1 MCRKEIRADNK
12 KTGILLVT
20 NCIPRYFYRCQ
31 EFLNHES
38 IDYFNWQQQ
47 FVNALSEKN
56 RNYLRVRLYVSD
68 YGQDCLKMWQ
78 DLNPGGLLAFDLRGH
93 GKSEGERAFIGSF
106 DLLLQDLERF
116 IAFVRQKEINKA
128 IFLLGHSAGG
138 SIIALSAINNKLP
151 DIKGAILSA
160 PVLKLNTG
168 LPFMT
173 AFFSSFIGYFL
184 PRMKLNKLNARLL
197 SQDPE
202 VISSYL
208 KDPLVYK
215 EGLFAG
221 VLSEFI
227 RTINMIQ
234 AQMEAV
240 TIPLLILHGTK
251 DYFADIK
258 GSKQLYDRSCSK
270 DKTLNLY
277 DNFYHELFNE
287 PEKEKVFSD
296 ITAWLDKRVEL
307 KK

>member
-1 MCRKEIRADNK
+1 MKHHETRFQTSDN
-12 KTGILLVT
+12 
-20 NCIPRYFYRCQ
+20 
-31 EFLNHES
+31 
-38 IDYFNWQQQ
+38 
-47 FVNALSEKN
+47 LS
-56 RNYLRVRLYVSD
+56 L
-68 YGQDCLKMWQ
+68 YGQSWIPDTQAKAVIILIHGSLEHSGRYSHIAGYFVQ
-78 DLNPGGLLAFDLRGH
+78 HGYTVYAFDLRGH
-93 GKSEGERAFIGSF
+93 GRSEGERAFIGSF
-106 DLLLQDLERF
+106 NLLLLDMESF
-116 IAFVRQKEINKA
+116 IAFVRQKEINKP

-138 SIIALSAINNKLP
+138 SIIVLSAINNNLP

-160 PVLKLNTG
+160 PVLKLNNG
-168 LPFMT
+168 LPPIA
-173 AFFSSFIGYFL
+173 AFFSSFIGKFL
-184 PRMKLNKLNARLL
+184 PRIKLNKLNAKLL
-197 SQDPE
+197 SQDPK
-202 VISSYL
+202 VISAYL

-227 RTINMIQ
+227 RTINKIQ

-287 PEKEKVFSD
+287 PEKERVFSD
-296 ITAWLDKRVEL
+296 IIAWLNKRVEL
-307 KK
+307 T

>member
-1 MCRKEIRADNK
+1 MKHLETRFQTSDNLSLYGQSWMPDTQAK
-12 KTGILLVT
+12 AVIILIHGSLEHSG
-20 NCIPRYFYRCQ
+20 RYS
-31 EFLNHES
+31 H
-38 IDYFNWQQQ
+38 IADYFVQHGYT
-47 FVNALSEKN
+47 VYA
-56 RNYLRVRLYVSD
+56 Y
-68 YGQDCLKMWQ
+68 
-78 DLNPGGLLAFDLRGH
+78 DLRGH
-93 GKSEGERAFIGSF
+93 GRSEGERAFIGSF
-106 DLLLQDLERF
+106 NLLLLDLESF
-116 IAFVRQKEINKA
+116 IAFVRQKEINKP

-138 SIIALSAINNKLP
+138 SIIILSAINNNLP

-173 AFFSSFIGYFL
+173 AFFSSFMGYFL
-184 PRMKLNKLNARLL
+184 PRMKLNKLNAKLL

-227 RTINMIQ
+227 RTINKIQ

-277 DNFYHELFNE
+277 ENFYHELFNE
-287 PEKEKVFSD
+287 PGKEKVFRN
-296 ITAWLDKRVEL
+296 ITSWLDKRVEL
-307 KK
+307 T